1 MWSNSTEGF
10 VVIRCYQRAVHS
22 LWGPWGSS
30 EKAPYSKHTVMKYI
44 SLSRVQTSEPPLR
57 KKYHGSL
64 WPHPVA
70 LYGFILWHYVAH
82 PMALCG
88 NGRVEI
94 PLLVTCIE
102 FRFFCKVNAHSGML
116 HRRHVGNKSENVNRG
131 SQRHK
136 SEFFCSVTPTLQGM
150 NCHIFPL
157 EKVAMEPLFSTVRT
171 TDCSLRFG
179 S

>member
-1 MWSNSTEGF
+1 MLSKSCVLG
-10 VVIRCYQRAVHS
+10 S
-22 LWGPWGSS
+22 LG
-30 EKAPYSKHTVMKYI
+30 I
-44 SLSRVQTSEPPLR
+44 LR
-57 KKYHGSL
+57 KGSIL
-64 WPHPVA
+64 ETYCYEVHLPITCTNFWASPKKEVPWHPVA
-70 LYGFILWHYVAH
+70 LCDFILWHYVAH

-94 PLLVTCIE
+94 PLLVTCIK
-102 FRFFCKVNAHSGML
+102 FRFFCKVSAHSGML

-179 S
+179 FWLTPLFVHLLSS